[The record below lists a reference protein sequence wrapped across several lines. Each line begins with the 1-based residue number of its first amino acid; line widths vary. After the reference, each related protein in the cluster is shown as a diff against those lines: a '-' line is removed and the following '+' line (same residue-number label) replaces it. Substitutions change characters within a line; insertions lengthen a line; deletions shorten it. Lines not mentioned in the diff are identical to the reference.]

1 MATATVVD
9 TVVMVVTVV
18 MAVMV
23 AMAMGAVKNL
33 RNHKIFFLQFLHS
46 IINSFFQILN
56 AMHLSANL

>member
-1 MATATVVD
+1 MAIVVATVV
-9 TVVMVVTVV
+9 TVVMVVMV
-18 MAVMV
+18 VMV

-33 RNHKIFFLQFLHS
+33 RNRKIIFLQFLHS